1 VTAVRAAELG
11 YATLLMPDVLDRARG
26 RRRAEGKSVGGREGG
41 HRLDRRRSPTP
52 RQAVAEAIAEVRA
65 KAGTRAG
72 DIEFAMNLFAVG
84 DDIPPHAKQATGADP
99 AELVAADSL
108 VLLRGDTAAM
118 IDELRRRREQIG
130 VSYILV
136 SAESM
141 GQLAPAVEA
150 LAGT

>member
-1 VTAVRAAELG
+1 MLVAAGGPKARALAAEKADIVSIAAAPL
-11 YATLLMPDVLDRARG
+11 
-26 RRRAEGKSVGGREGG
+26 
-41 HRLDRRRSPTP
+41 TP

-150 LAGT
+150 LAST